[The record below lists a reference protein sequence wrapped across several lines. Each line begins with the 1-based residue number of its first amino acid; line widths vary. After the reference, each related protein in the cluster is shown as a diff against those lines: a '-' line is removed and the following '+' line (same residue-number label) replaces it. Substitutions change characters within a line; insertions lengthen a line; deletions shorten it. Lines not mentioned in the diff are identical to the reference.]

1 MSDGARGDGPGA
13 PQARE
18 DDVRHAARSG
28 GVQVLTIVAQGISPV
43 AQVIFARLFGTAVFG
58 AYQVSVA
65 LLEVATRGGTGGAD
79 KAMLRYIAGAR
90 ARGDQAASD
99 GALFSGLR
107 QGLVL
112 GMALVAG
119 LVLFAPAIGRLFH
132 QPDLARALPLMA
144 PAVVFT
150 GAMYILIQASL
161 GARRTRP
168 NLIVRGLCEPGF
180 LLLAGVGAAAA
191 GPSLRNLAMAHML
204 ASAATLGVALLL
216 VGRVFGPGA
225 AGPGAAGRGAAG
237 RIFRARP
244 VRGFARFSVPIG
256 ASELLNA
263 VLQRADIV
271 MLTAYCGARAAGIY
285 AAAEFLGRMVA
296 NVRYAFD
303 SIAASVFSE
312 AIHLSDHDRLQYN
325 LTLMTRWVISVSAP
339 LGALAIALRGVL
351 LGLYGPEFVAGSTA
365 MVILVVGH
373 LVNASCLSPW
383 VLVVSGRSGRM
394 FAANLFSAMLNIGL
408 GVVLIPRFGLVGT
421 AVAVGCSIGVLQLVL
436 GAWVWRLQGVHPFDR
451 RVAKPLFSAAVM
463 LVAVL
468 LAPVRHLPAWL
479 AATVVLAVGLAVYA
493 GTMLALGLPA
503 EERALLA
510 KLRPLPRR
518 P

>member
-1 MSDGARGDGPGA
+1 
-13 PQARE
+13 
-18 DDVRHAARSG
+18 
-28 GVQVLTIVAQGISPV
+28 
-43 AQVIFARLFGTAVFG
+43 
-58 AYQVSVA
+58 
-65 LLEVATRGGTGGAD
+65 
-79 KAMLRYIAGAR
+79 
-90 ARGDQAASD
+90 
-99 GALFSGLR
+99 
-107 QGLVL
+107 
-112 GMALVAG
+112 
-119 LVLFAPAIGRLFH
+119 
-132 QPDLARALPLMA
+132 MA

-180 LLLAGVGAAAA
+180 LLLAGVAAAAA
-191 GPSLRNLAMAHML
+191 GPNLHNLAMAHVL

-225 AGPGAAGRGAAG
+225 AG
-237 RIFRARP
+237 RIVGARP
-244 VRGFARFSVPIG
+244 VRGFARFSLPIG

-271 MLTAYCGARAAGIY
+271 MLTAYCGARIAGIY

-312 AIHLSDHDRLQYN
+312 AIHLSDHERLQYN

-339 LGALAIALRGVL
+339 LGALAIALRAVL

-365 MVILVVGH
+365 MVVLVVGH

-394 FAANLFSAMLNIGL
+394 FAANLFSALLNIGL

-436 GAWVWRLQGVHPFDR
+436 GVWVWRLQGVHPFDR

-463 LVAVL
+463 LVAAL
-468 LAPVRHLPAWL
+468 FAPVRHLPAWL
-479 AATVVLAVGLAVYA
+479 AATTVIGLGLAVYA
-493 GTMLALGLPA
+493 GTMLVLGLPD

-510 KLRPLPRR
+510 KLRPRPRR